1 MVLFR
6 SGSLMLLM
14 LYLAGSI
21 AFAQNQNGFYDEY
34 NMDLRNLPG
43 SDSNS
48 DDAER
53 FSTYTIP
60 SKNEKNF
67 VVTPKKVGRIYDPL
81 LSIPMSG
88 NMQNT
93 VNQSSNQN
101 VNQAQ
106 NPNKQAPLINPLTG
120 SVDESALQNSI
131 ANRDKAKDKKARDKK
146 KFVEESVYKE
156 SKYRR
161 FQIIFFLTMPFAL
174 GVSAGAASLMGIEKA
189 ISGSI
194 LMISG
199 TAGLSGANAYQDL
212 QKLDDYKK
220 KHGTEWHTEED
231 NIITTATTS
240 P

>member
-6 SGSLMLLM
+6 SILLSILL

-21 AFAQNQNGFYDEY
+21 VNAQNQNNYYDEY

-43 SDSNS
+43 SDASAE
-48 DDAER
+48 DGER

-60 SKNEKNF
+60 PKNEKNF
-67 VVTPKKVGRIYDPL
+67 VVTPKKVGRLYDPL
-81 LSIPMSG
+81 LSIPMSA
-88 NMQNT
+88 NMQNQLT
-93 VNQSSNQN
+93 NQN
-101 VNQAQ
+101 VNQTQ
-106 NPNKQAPLINPLTG
+106 SPNRQAPLINPLTG
-120 SVDESALQNSI
+120 AVDESALENSI
-131 ANRDKAKDKKARDKK
+131 ASRDKARDKKARDKK
-146 KFVEESVYKE
+146 KFAEETVYKE

-199 TAGLSGANAYQDL
+199 TTGLSAANAYQDL
-212 QKLDDYKK
+212 EKLDDHKK
-220 KHGTEWHTEED
+220 KNGSEWHSDEE
-231 NIITTATTS
+231 NVTTS